1 MTCTTC
7 EEILNGGLKCTI
19 LTYRKYLIGAVV
31 GGVLVYVALKARRRK
46 K

>member
-7 EEILNGGLKCTI
+7 EEILNGNLRCTI
-19 LTYRKYLIGAVV
+19 LTYRKYLIGALI
-31 GGVLVYVALKARRRK
+31 GGALVYFALKMRRK